1 MLLWYVTAP
10 FRALTPLFRESS
22 LRRVAAVPW
31 VLTLIVIALSL
42 RFGISEIS
50 QLVHDV
56 IQLSGVWAVLAA
68 AVLTIM
74 LVVSFVYL
82 FVVLLAIISA
92 PFNEALSDRAEQYFR
107 PDDTPEGYTAEER
120 RNRRNR
126 TGRVRLFL
134 RVYLYAIRT
143 EILRL
148 VIFGLIMLVL
158 FVASWWSGGLLFVL
172 LNGVVSLF
180 FLVYEF
186 LEYPMERYEY
196 TFGQKLTFM
205 RKHALPL
212 AAYGVGLAAFLLIPG
227 LNLCFIPV
235 AVISGTE
242 VFLRHAPR

>member
-1 MLLWYVTAP
+1 MMWYVAAP
-10 FRALTPLFRESS
+10 FRALMPLLRESS

-31 VLTLIVIALSL
+31 ILTLIVIALSL
-42 RFGISEIS
+42 RFGISEVT
-50 QLVHDV
+50 QLVRDV
-56 IQLSGVWAVLAA
+56 VGLSGVWATVAA

-74 LVVSFVYL
+74 LIVSCVYL

-92 PFNEALSDRAEQYFR
+92 PFNDALSDRAEAYFR
-107 PDDTPEGYTAEER
+107 PAESPEGYTADER

-134 RVYLYAIRT
+134 RVYLYAIRN
-143 EILRL
+143 EIVRL
-148 VIFGLIMLVL
+148 VVFGLIMLLL
-158 FVASWWSGGLLFVL
+158 FVASWWSGGLLFVV

-186 LEYPMERYEY
+186 LEYPMERHEY
-196 TFGQKLTFM
+196 TFSQKLAFL
-205 RKHALPL
+205 RRHAVPL
-212 AAYGVGLAAFLLIPG
+212 AGYGVGLAVFLLIPG